1 MEKRLPKL
9 IYKNF
14 GDTAEFGI
22 AHDPA
27 IQEQW
32 NMYELP
38 DKFINQNEE
47 KMKQYEANNKKI
59 KELITQNKH
68 LLGELK
74 VQFREFLIEE
84 YPEQFI

>member
-14 GDTAEFGI
+14 GDTTEFGI
-22 AHDPA
+22 AHDPVV
-27 IQEQW
+27 QEQW
-32 NMYELP
+32 DMYQIP

-47 KMKQYEANNKKI
+47 KMKQYEATNEKI
-59 KELITQNKH
+59 KELILQNKH

-74 VQFREFLIEE
+74 VQFKEFLIDE